1 MDLLN
6 GSLGAFDIEP
16 IGGGNQGKK
25 ACFIYKCGADLV
37 LIANLVRGFDY
48 QVTQLEEGRALDGS
62 FFGRAFTSMPW
73 QDALTQK
80 SEWMSNCIPLVLAG
94 VEEKAKKE
102 EALED
107 RREADR
113 RAAFASRKPI
123 VKPARITSPADLV
136 QYDQREVGR

>member
-16 IGGGNQGKK
+16 GNQSKN
-25 ACFIYKCGADLV
+25 ACFIYKCKADL
-37 LIANLVRGFDY
+37 LMIANLVRGFDY

-62 FFGRAFTSMPW
+62 FFGRAYTSMPW
-73 QDALTQK
+73 LDALTQK
-80 SEWMSNCIPLVLAG
+80 SEWMTTCIPLVLAG
-94 VEEKAKKE
+94 DEEKARKE
-102 EALED
+102 EALEE

-113 RAAFASRKPI
+113 RAAVAARTPI
-123 VKPARITSPADLV
+123 VKPVRITNPADLV